1 MKKIVCILIALTV
14 FTSSIFAKNR
24 FFDSRF
30 LELEANIP
38 MQISNNYFSYGDI
51 KTGEDLVIDLE
62 KMADTLPAS
71 GLESIAAAQ
80 MNTGIRLNL
89 FGCSIGAFVGLDLT
103 GKVNIG
109 KDLFDFLGKGY
120 AVGEE
125 AVFDMDLD
133 MDVFLTS
140 KVPVSL
146 DIRRLQVCVEPTLF
160 VPLVNMSV
168 VDARAVAQNTNDGLI
183 SVNGSALLNV
193 YSIADYTTLYS
204 KETGFCSSE
213 ISNVISD
220 SVNGKYFGFDLG
232 GSFNYRLSDMLMIT
246 SGFQIP
252 IVPGT
257 LSYSTAIKGS
267 FEYETTLMD
276 AMQGNNPDGL
286 KKEFSVGEVEK
297 VERKIHRPL
306 KFNIGA
312 QVCPFCDDWFTVNM
326 MAGVG
331 IKHPFSKL
339 SGDIEVFPEYK
350 LGANISL
357 ASILKAN
364 LMTACIDQS
373 FIQQAGFGVSI
384 RFIELNAGVST
395 QGVSFYDS
403 LRGRGLGAYVTIN
416 IGI

>member
-1 MKKIVCILIALTV
+1 MKKYLCVLIALAV
-14 FTSSIFAKNR
+14 LTSSIFAKNR

-30 LELEANIP
+30 IELEANIP

-71 GLESIAAAQ
+71 GLESIEAAQ

-109 KDLFDFLGKGY
+109 KGFFDFLGKGY
-120 AVGEE
+120 SVGDE

-140 KVPVSL
+140 KIPVSV
-146 DIRRLQVCVEPTLF
+146 DIRRVKVCIEPTIF

-168 VDARAVAQNTNDGLI
+168 VDARAVVQNTNDGLF
-183 SVNGSALLNV
+183 SVKGSALLNV
-193 YSIADYTTLYS
+193 YSVADYTTLYS
-204 KETGFCSSE
+204 QEAGFSPSE
-213 ISNVISD
+213 ISKVISD
-220 SVNGKYFGFDLG
+220 SMIGKYYGFDLG
-232 GSFNYRLSDMLMIT
+232 GSVNYRLSDMLMIT

-257 LSYSTAIKGS
+257 LSYNTSIKGS
-267 FEYETTLMD
+267 FEYETTVMG
-276 AMQGNNPDGL
+276 AIQGESQDGL
-286 KKEFSVGEVEK
+286 KKDFSIGEVEK
-297 VERKIHRPL
+297 VVRKIHRPL
-306 KFNIGA
+306 KFNLGA
-312 QVCPFCDDWFTVNM
+312 QICPFYDDWFTVNM
-326 MAGVG
+326 MAGIG
-331 IKHPFSKL
+331 IKHPFSML
-339 SGDIEVFPEYK
+339 PGDIEVFPEYK

-373 FIQQAGFGVSI
+373 FIQQAGFGVNI
-384 RFIELNAGVST
+384 RFVEINAGVST
-395 QGVSFYDS
+395 QGVSFFDS
-403 LRGRGLGAYVTIN
+403 LRGRGLGAYVTVN

>member
-109 KDLFDFLGKGY
+109 KEFFDFLGKGY
-120 AVGEE
+120 SVGEE

-146 DIRRLQVCVEPTLF
+146 DIRRL
-160 VPLVNMSV
+160 
-168 VDARAVAQNTNDGLI
+168 
-183 SVNGSALLNV
+183 
-193 YSIADYTTLYS
+193 
-204 KETGFCSSE
+204 
-213 ISNVISD
+213 
-220 SVNGKYFGFDLG
+220 
-232 GSFNYRLSDMLMIT
+232 
-246 SGFQIP
+246 
-252 IVPGT
+252 
-257 LSYSTAIKGS
+257 
-267 FEYETTLMD
+267 
-276 AMQGNNPDGL
+276 
-286 KKEFSVGEVEK
+286 K
-297 VERKIHRPL
+297 V
-306 KFNIGA
+306 
-312 QVCPFCDDWFTVNM
+312 
-326 MAGVG
+326 
-331 IKHPFSKL
+331 
-339 SGDIEVFPEYK
+339 
-350 LGANISL
+350 
-357 ASILKAN
+357 
-364 LMTACIDQS
+364 
-373 FIQQAGFGVSI
+373 
-384 RFIELNAGVST
+384 
-395 QGVSFYDS
+395 
-403 LRGRGLGAYVTIN
+403 
-416 IGI
+416 